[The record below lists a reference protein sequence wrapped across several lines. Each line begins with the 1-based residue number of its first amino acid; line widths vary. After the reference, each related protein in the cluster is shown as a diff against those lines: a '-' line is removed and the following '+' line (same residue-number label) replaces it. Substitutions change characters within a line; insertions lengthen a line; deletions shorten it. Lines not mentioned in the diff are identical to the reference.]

1 MIFEQK
7 KNHYRNQQHF
17 TYKEIP
23 LENITKKNHNK
34 PISDGGKKT
43 KQILEFDKKVSF

>member
-23 LENITKKNHNK
+23 LENITKKK
-34 PISDGGKKT
+34 PQQTNFRWGKKN
-43 KQILEFDKKVSF
+43 KANS